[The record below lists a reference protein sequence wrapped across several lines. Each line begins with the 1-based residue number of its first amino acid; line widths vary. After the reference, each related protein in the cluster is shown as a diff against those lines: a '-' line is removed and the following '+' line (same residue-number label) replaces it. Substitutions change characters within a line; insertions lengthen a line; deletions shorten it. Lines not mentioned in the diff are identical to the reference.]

1 MYIPKQ
7 FRKEETT
14 DIVQFI
20 RANSFGVLFSQHDLL
35 PTATHLPFIL
45 SAEEDGS
52 ITLLSHMAK
61 ANPQWKTLDSKDAL
75 VVFNGPHAYISASW
89 YEEENTV
96 STWNY
101 LSAHASGK
109 VEILQDEQSLLHILK
124 EATDFYEK
132 GMENPWRLEDNLET
146 VESMLGGIV
155 GLRIRVQNLQG
166 KWKLN
171 QHHSTERKERV
182 VQQLKKQPHY
192 DSIEIARL
200 MELELDLQLNKKE

>member
-7 FRKEETT
+7 FRKEETS

-20 RANSFGVLFSQHDLL
+20 RANSFGVLFSQHDGL

>member
-7 FRKEETT
+7 FRKEETN

-20 RANSFGVLFSQHDLL
+20 RANSFGVLFSQHDGV
-35 PTATHLPFIL
+35 PTATHLPFII
-45 SAEEDGS
+45 STEEDGS

-89 YEEENTV
+89 YQEENTV

-109 VEILQDEQSLLHILK
+109 VEILQDDQSLLHILK

-155 GLRIRVQNLQG
+155 GLRIRVQILQG

-192 DSIEIARL
+192 DSNEIARL
-200 MELELDLQLNKKE
+200 MELELHLTKKE